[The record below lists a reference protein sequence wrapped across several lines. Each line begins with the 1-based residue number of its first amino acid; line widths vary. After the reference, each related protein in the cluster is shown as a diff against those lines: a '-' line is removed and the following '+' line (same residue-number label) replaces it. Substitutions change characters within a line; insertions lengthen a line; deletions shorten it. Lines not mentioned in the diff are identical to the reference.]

1 MREMG
6 CDRYHLGSLAF
17 GSLIIAL
24 VQMVRSFLEYLDRK
38 LKSAENDVAKFIL
51 KYVLCVCVCVC
62 VCARACVCVC
72 ACMCVH
78 VCETVTV

>member
-1 MREMG
+1 MREMV

-62 VCARACVCVC
+62 VCVCTHVRVCV
-72 ACMCVH
+72 CVH
-78 VCETVTV
+78 VCACV

>member
-1 MREMG
+1 MCVMV

-51 KYVLCVCVCVC
+51 KYV
-62 VCARACVCVC
+62 VCVC
-72 ACMCVH
+72 ACVRACVH
-78 VCETVTV
+78 ACVRACVRVRA

>member
-1 MREMG
+1 MHEMV

-38 LKSAENDVAKFIL
+38 LQSAETDVAKFIL
-51 KYVLCVCVCVC
+51 KYVLCVCVCV
-62 VCARACVCVC
+62 RTCVCVC
-72 ACMCVH
+72 VCVH
-78 VCETVTV
+78 VCECV